1 MHTFNPLQRPNGIK
15 GVTLVL
21 DWSADDDVVAAYKGL
36 TSEKEALEASLKAFS
51 GAKLTNS
58 VLEKIGSDAQKKKTV
73 NTDVKVVERSSSETE
88 MEKEKEVETVDHLRA
103 QLKTLMNSLA
113 TLSAEKSRMEASFQA
128 DKKQLRSGREEQEK
142 CIKELQEKL
151 SQSSYLRQSE
161 IDDLKSRL
169 IIERHER
176 DKDQNNHGV
185 MIKELQ
191 KLLGDER
198 RAKEHLES
206 QVEDLSVRVA
216 EAESLGSLKDHYEKR
231 LRDLHNEL
239 EATHRKLKRT
249 ENKAKEPPP
258 LLLELQEEMSN
269 LKVQHQAAI
278 LQDQLALL
286 EINESTVVSNKHSR
300 PDLEKDLKGKSET
313 DLSQDVQCLLDQIM
327 QLKKQLLLAIE
338 RSEKPVDIQGRVEN
352 YLEKKPIPPEQD
364 SNLDLPVLGSPA
376 QDKTSVSKEHGTEL
390 VALRSQVKTLKDRIS
405 ILNAQ
410 LSDSEKEC
418 SQRIEHEQKMLKAE
432 RMRHK
437 EELIAC
443 ESQNLSHLS
452 QLEQQL
458 QKQRERSLVL
468 LEEKEQ
474 ELKTLKSTFQMFLPD
489 NKNNSLQDKHVT
501 DGAEVVDDV
510 MSSLSQFGGVVRGGG
525 GESPHM
531 LHYVHELARRDVE
544 ISNQRRSRHQLES
557 SLRELQKVAFEKE
570 EKANKLQEQVTM

>member
-1 MHTFNPLQRPNGIK
+1 MEDALVENENVEQVHTLQ
-15 GVTLVL
+15 
-21 DWSADDDVVAAYKGL
+21 
-36 TSEKEALEASLKAFS
+36 
-51 GAKLTNS
+51 
-58 VLEKIGSDAQKKKTV
+58 
-73 NTDVKVVERSSSETE
+73 
-88 MEKEKEVETVDHLRA
+88 
-103 QLKTLMNSLA
+103 
-113 TLSAEKSRMEASFQA
+113 
-128 DKKQLRSGREEQEK
+128 QEK
-142 CIKELQEKL
+142 LIKELQEKL

-161 IDDLKSRL
+161 IEDFKSRL

-198 RAKEHLES
+198 RAKEHLET

-269 LKVQHQAAI
+269 LKVHHQAAI
-278 LQDQLALL
+278 LQ
-286 EINESTVVSNKHSR
+286 V
-300 PDLEKDLKGKSET
+300 
-313 DLSQDVQCLLDQIM
+313 
-327 QLKKQLLLAIE
+327 
-338 RSEKPVDIQGRVEN
+338 
-352 YLEKKPIPPEQD
+352 
-364 SNLDLPVLGSPA
+364 
-376 QDKTSVSKEHGTEL
+376 
-390 VALRSQVKTLKDRIS
+390 
-405 ILNAQ
+405 
-410 LSDSEKEC
+410 
-418 SQRIEHEQKMLKAE
+418 LKAE

-437 EELIAC
+437 EELMAC

-489 NKNNSLQDKHVT
+489 NKNNSLQDKNVT